1 MRIIKA
7 AKRTEEYVTVCSNCR
22 SILGLTVGDLSN
34 ESSGF
39 SFYCAVCGC
48 RNHIKA
54 EYKDTLF
61 PWMMEE
67 EEDETKNETT
77 PHLEMIKKL

>member
-7 AKRTEEYVTVCSNCR
+7 AKRNEEYVTVCNNCK
-22 SILGLTVGDLSN
+22 SILGLAVSDLSN
-34 ESSGF
+34 ESGGF

-61 PWMMEE
+61 PWVMEGEFNE
-67 EEDETKNETT
+67 EIQSDNSVR
-77 PHLEMIKKL
+77 

>member
-7 AKRTEEYVTVCSNCR
+7 AKRNEEYITVCSNCK
-22 SILGLTVGDLSN
+22 SILGLVVGDLSN
-34 ESSGF
+34 ESGGF
-39 SFYCAVCGC
+39 NFYCAVCGS

-61 PWMMEE
+61 PWIM
-67 EEDETKNETT
+67 EDETDGKELQGDNTVR
-77 PHLEMIKKL
+77 LNSL